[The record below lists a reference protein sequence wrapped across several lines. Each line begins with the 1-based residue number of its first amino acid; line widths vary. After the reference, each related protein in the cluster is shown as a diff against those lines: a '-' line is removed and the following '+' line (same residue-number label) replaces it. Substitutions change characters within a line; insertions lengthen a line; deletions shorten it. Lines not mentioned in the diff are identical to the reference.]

1 MPHLVGYA
9 RVSSIG
15 QSLDVQLQKLDDA
28 GCTKVFAEKKSGRQ
42 YDNRK
47 ELQACLNYVREGDVL
62 VISRLDRMARSV
74 LDLAKIADL
83 LQQKGVA
90 LRVLDQSID
99 TTTAEGRLMFSLLGA
114 FAAFEADIRS
124 ERQADG
130 IKLALAKGVKFG
142 RKEALT
148 DQQKATIRRLKH
160 EHGFSVGQLQDKY
173 QVGRATI
180 YRALKDVES
189 ETSSAPSVG
198 SPVRVRG
205 VR

>member
-180 YRALKDVES
+180 YRALKDVEG
-189 ETSSAPSVG
+189 ETSSAASLGAVL
-198 SPVRVRG
+198 RVRSG
-205 VR
+205 R

>member
-1 MPHLVGYA
+1 MSHTVGYA

-15 QSLDVQLQKLDDA
+15 QSLDVQLQKLEEA

-74 LDLAKIADL
+74 LDLAKIADT

-114 FAAFEADIRS
+114 FAAFEADIRA

-130 IKLALAKGVKFG
+130 IKMALAKGVRFG
-142 RKEALT
+142 RREALT
-148 DQQKATIRRLKH
+148 AEQKATIRRLK
-160 EHGFSVGQLQDKY
+160 EVEGFSVGQLQDKY

-180 YRALKDVES
+180 YRALQER
-189 ETSSAPSVG
+189 PH
-198 SPVRVRG
+198 
-205 VR
+205 